1 MTARFRGN
9 FNVFL
14 KSFDAESLNKMLNSV
29 LVQIQVKWER
39 KITEVWLFALL
50 PIKFNVTSFVKR
62 FSKTLCI

>member
-9 FNVFL
+9 FNVFFFL

-39 KITEVWLFALL
+39 KITEVLLFCFA
-50 PIKFNVTSFVKR
+50 P
-62 FSKTLCI
+62 SKL